1 MSKDSSRPTATQTG
15 ESASSAK
22 HNPDAV
28 EAGQSRDID
37 FGRQIIRQQ
46 INELARVADALDT
59 RFAQA
64 VQTLL
69 SLDTNSR
76 IVVSGMG
83 KAGYVGMKLSS
94 TLASIGFPSFFLHP
108 ADAIHGDLG
117 RLQRR
122 DVVLILSH
130 SGETDE
136 VVRLLPRIK
145 RFGASIISITS
156 NATSSLGRHSD
167 VVIETGRIPEA
178 GPLGLAPTT
187 STTVMLSLADALAMT
202 LLERKGISR
211 EEYAAFH
218 PGGDLG
224 RSLMLV
230 SEIMRTGMHICVVH
244 EDTINLKALHEITVT
259 EGRPGCAAVIND
271 AGEIQGVFTDGDLR
285 RCLEREPDF
294 LQKTIGAVCSRTPI
308 TIRSDQL
315 AQEACRIIQERK
327 VNQLFVLDQSSKP
340 IGMVHIQDLLAH
352 GMIRPGSP
360 DEQG

>member
-1 MSKDSSRPTATQTG
+1 MAVQSSSTRPAEAAG
-15 ESASSAK
+15 DESCSTM
-22 HNPDAV
+22 HPDV
-28 EAGQSRDID
+28 HCGQRL
-37 FGRQIIRQQ
+37 IRQQ
-46 INELARVADALDT
+46 IDALNRIAQSLDPRFAHAVEALLALDT
-59 RFAQA
+59 NA
-64 VQTLL
+64 
-69 SLDTNSR
+69 R

-117 RLQRR
+117 RLQRN

-145 RFGASIISITS
+145 RFGAQIIAITS
-156 NATSSLGRHSD
+156 STSSSLGRHSD
-167 VVIETGRIPEA
+167 IVIETGKIPEA

-187 STTVMLSLADALAMT
+187 STTVMMALGDALAMT

-230 SEIMRTGMHICVVH
+230 SEIMRSGAKVCVVT
-244 EDTINLKALHEITVT
+244 EDTINSKALHNITAT
-259 EGRPGCAAVIND
+259 EGRPGCAAVVS
-271 AGEIQGVFTDGDLR
+271 ATGEIVGVFTDGDLR
-285 RCLEREPDF
+285 RCLERESDF
-294 LQKTIGAVCSRTPI
+294 LRNKIGSVCSRNPV
-308 TIRSDQL
+308 TIRSSQL

-327 VNQLFVLDQSSKP
+327 VNQLFVVDDTNRPVGL
-340 IGMVHIQDLLAH
+340 VHIQDLLAH
-352 GMIRPGSP
+352 GMIRPETP
-360 DEQG
+360 L

>member
-1 MSKDSSRPTATQTG
+1 MGGICAEPHLDVSY
-15 ESASSAK
+15 
-22 HNPDAV
+22 
-28 EAGQSRDID
+28 GQEM
-37 FGRQIIRQQ
+37 IRQQ
-46 INELARVADALDT
+46 IGVLSRVAESLDP
-59 RFAQA
+59 RFALA
-64 VQTLL
+64 VERLL
-69 SLDTNSR
+69 SLEPNSR

-117 RLQRR
+117 RLQRN

-145 RFGASIISITS
+145 RFGAMIISITS
-156 NATSSLGRHSD
+156 TSTSSLGRHSD
-167 VVIETGRIPEA
+167 VVIETGKIPEA

-187 STTVMLSLADALAMT
+187 STTVMLALGDALAMT
-202 LLERKGISR
+202 LLARKGISR

-230 SEIMRTGMHICVVH
+230 KEIMRTGASVCVVT
-244 EDTINLKALHEITVT
+244 EATINSKALHDITAT
-259 EGRPGCAAVIND
+259 EGRPGCAAVVNG
-271 AGEIQGVFTDGDLR
+271 AGEIVGVFTDGDLR
-285 RCLEREPDF
+285 RCLENEPDF
-294 LQKTIGAVCSRTPI
+294 LRKTIGSVCSRTPI
-308 TIRSDQL
+308 TICTDQL

-327 VNQLFVLDQSSKP
+327 VNQLFVVDHSGKP
-340 IGMVHIQDLLAH
+340 VGLVHIQDLLAH
-352 GMIRPGSP
+352 GMIRP
-360 DEQG
+360 DAQR

>member
-1 MSKDSSRPTATQTG
+1 MSDKPLTQISSQSPPAENTTDVQFAQGIVREQIEALTRIA
-15 ESASSAK
+15 ASLDIRFAR
-22 HNPDAV
+22 AV
-28 EAGQSRDID
+28 E
-37 FGRQIIRQQ
+37 
-46 INELARVADALDT
+46 
-59 RFAQA
+59 
-64 VQTLL
+64 TLL
-69 SLDTNSR
+69 SLNANAR

-117 RLQRR
+117 RLQRD

-145 RFGASIISITS
+145 RFGATIISITS
-156 NATSSLGRHSD
+156 TTTSSLGRHSD
-167 VVIETGRIPEA
+167 IVIETGRIPEA

-187 STTVMLSLADALAMT
+187 STTVMLTLGDALAMT
-202 LLERKGISR
+202 LLQRKGISR

-230 SEIMRTGMHICVVH
+230 SEIMRSGSSICIVA
-244 EDTINLKALHEITVT
+244 EDVLNSQALRDITAT
-259 EGRPGCAAVIND
+259 EGRPGCAAIVNA
-271 AGEIQGVFTDGDLR
+271 AGEIIGVFTDGDLR
-285 RCLEREPDF
+285 RCLEREPNF
-294 LQKTIGAVCSRTPI
+294 LNQTIGSVCSRSPITIGAEK
-308 TIRSDQL
+308 L

-327 VNQLFVLDQSSKP
+327 VNQLFVVDALNKP
-340 IGMVHIQDLLAH
+340 IGLVHIQDLLAH
-352 GMIRPGSP
+352 GMIRPES
-360 DEQG
+360 

>member
-1 MSKDSSRPTATQTG
+1 MTSNPPTK
-15 ESASSAK
+15 SAA
-22 HNPDAV
+22 DQLADV
-28 EAGQSRDID
+28 RYGRDIL
-37 FGRQIIRQQ
+37 RQQ
-46 INELARVADALDT
+46 IEAITRIADSLDSH
-59 RFAQA
+59 FAQA
-64 VQTLL
+64 VEVLL
-69 SLDTNSR
+69 SLESTSR

-117 RLQRR
+117 RLQRN

-145 RFGASIISITS
+145 RFGARILSITS
-156 NATSSLGRHSD
+156 SSSSSLGRHSD
-167 VVIETGRIPEA
+167 VVIATGRIPEA

-187 STTVMLSLADALAMT
+187 STTVMLALSDALAMT

-230 SEIMRTGMHICVVH
+230 EEIMRTGSSVCVVT
-244 EDTINLKALHEITVT
+244 EDTVNSKALHNITAT
-259 EGRPGCAAVIND
+259 EGRPGCAAVVNSN
-271 AGEIQGVFTDGDLR
+271 GEIVGVFTDGDLR
-285 RCLEREPDF
+285 RCLEREADF
-294 LQKTIGAVCSRTPI
+294 LNKTIGSVCSRAPI
-308 TIRSDQL
+308 TIHTDQL

-327 VNQLFVLDQSSKP
+327 VNQLFVIDRTKKP
-340 IGMVHIQDLLAH
+340 VGLVHIQDLLAH
-352 GMIRPGSP
+352 GMIRP
-360 DEQG
+360 DAAK